1 MAKEEMLVTRVI
13 KVGLD
18 LLDFR
23 DYKDSRVTLERP
35 DPRDLQD

>member
-1 MAKEEMLVTRVI
+1 MVTRVI

-23 DYKDSRVTLERP
+23 DFKDSRVTLERP
-35 DPRDLQD
+35 DPQDLRD